1 MMRRARSGGRR
12 TDQGSS
18 QSVMALRTQTVRET
32 EGSAQPLNHIRG
44 GGGGGGGLSLTVSS
58 DSISGTNIIL
68 IGGGHQEEQ
77 EERQDILRFIITNSF
92 LLLDNLKHFYAGK
105 L

>member
-1 MMRRARSGGRR
+1 M
-12 TDQGSS
+12 
-18 QSVMALRTQTVRET
+18 
-32 EGSAQPLNHIRG
+32 
-44 GGGGGGGLSLTVSS
+44 TVSS